1 MVRLVSLP
9 EEQEVREE
17 ILRRISEEIPKKP
30 SAIRIDEQ
38 GNIRVTLAFNDPEL
52 LKLLTNVTK
61 QKPTKRNTRKLAAFD
76 PYQIYSE
83 SGIETLKSRLEELD
97 AEQLKDI
104 IHDYYLWSPPSAVYK
119 KKQEFLLEL
128 ILEVVPRRATKG
140 DCFR

>member
-9 EEQEVREE
+9 EKQEVREE
-17 ILRRISEEIPKKP
+17 ILRRISEEILKKQ

-38 GNIRVTLAFNDPEL
+38 GNIRVTLVFQDPDLLEL
-52 LKLLTNVTK
+52 LSESVK
-61 QKPTKRNTRKLAAFD
+61 QKQTNRNPRKPAAFD

-119 KKQEFLLEL
+119 KKQEFLLGL
-128 ILEVVPRRATKG
+128 ILEVVHRRATKG